1 MFAKINGRDFEFT
14 ANETILDVA
23 RRNDIHIPT
32 LCELHDIDHAPG
44 TCRVCL
50 VEVRAGDTAAA
61 TDHMRAAA
69 SGDWPAP
76 LARRLLAPEARSTLP
91 VFDDRDSL

>member
-32 LCELHDIDHAPG
+32 LCELHDIDHA
-44 TCRVCL
+44 
-50 VEVRAGDTAAA
+50 RAP
-61 TDHMRAAA
+61 AA
-69 SGDWPAP
+69 SAWSKCAPATP
-76 LARRLLAPEARSTLP
+76 PRRAT
-91 VFDDRDSL
+91 

>member
-44 TCRVCL
+44 TCRICL
-50 VEVRAGDTAAA
+50 VEIRRPERAEPQYVTACDTTLDDGWQVLTRTAEVQE
-61 TDHMRAAA
+61 M
-69 SGDWPAP
+69 
-76 LARRLLAPEARSTLP
+76 RRLQMEMTMEK
-91 VFDDRDSL
+91 

>member
-44 TCRVCL
+44 DDNPPERYPVGVPADSES
-50 VEVRAGDTAAA
+50 VEV
-61 TDHMRAAA
+61 
-69 SGDWPAP
+69 
-76 LARRLLAPEARSTLP
+76 AR
-91 VFDDRDSL
+91 